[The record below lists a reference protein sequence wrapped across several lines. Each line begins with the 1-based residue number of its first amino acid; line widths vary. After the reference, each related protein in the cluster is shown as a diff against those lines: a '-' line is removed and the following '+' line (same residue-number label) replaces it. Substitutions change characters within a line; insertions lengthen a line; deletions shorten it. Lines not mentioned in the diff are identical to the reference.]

1 MCLTYGFSDLCV
13 FIKRVFILRLEDG
26 DLIHLDTD
34 ETGEQKGRVFLSDA
48 FIQSNI
54 MYSFCTTTVGNT
66 NPRSVTVSQ
75 TKLTDFEQSFQNI
88 FYMASREIVKTSY
101 RDVSEIP
108 RLD

>member
-1 MCLTYGFSDLCV
+1 
-13 FIKRVFILRLEDG
+13 
-26 DLIHLDTD
+26 
-34 ETGEQKGRVFLSDA
+34 
-48 FIQSNI
+48 

-75 TKLTDFEQSFQNI
+75 TKLTDFEPSFQNI

>member
-13 FIKRVFILRLEDG
+13 FIKGVFILRLEDG

-54 MYSFCTTTVGNT
+54 MYRFCTTTVGNT

-75 TKLTDFEQSFQNI
+75 TKLTDLEPSFQNI
-88 FYMASREIVKTSY
+88 FYMVGLEIVKTSY